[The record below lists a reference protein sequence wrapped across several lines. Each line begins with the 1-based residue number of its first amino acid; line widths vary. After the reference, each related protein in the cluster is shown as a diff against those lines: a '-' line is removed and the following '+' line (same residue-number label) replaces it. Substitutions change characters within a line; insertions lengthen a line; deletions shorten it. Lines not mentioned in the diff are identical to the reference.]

1 MTRRQQ
7 IDAEHAERLAD
18 YQAALFHLPFSN
30 QCKICGKTFIG
41 SDWRL
46 ADSDYCSEK
55 CERAAYKKISAEDS
69 YRIKLFWRD
78 FGKDFVYL
86 EDVNE
91 SAGQIE
97 RRS

>member
-1 MTRRQQ
+1 MTNRQL

-18 YQAALFHLPFSN
+18 YQAALFHPSFSKP
-30 QCKICGKTFIG
+30 CKSCGKTFIG

-55 CERAAYKKISAEDS
+55 CHRASFKKLSAEES

-86 EDVNE
+86 EK
-91 SAGQIE
+91 QP
-97 RRS
+97 